1 MESIL
6 SERSDYIVL
15 AICLSQKQNYIP
27 IFEVYESSSS
37 SFLDLEEDLSTFQL
51 SKRHWRLRGFQI
63 GRCPVSA
70 DSQLKVSV
78 TFPDTFMLQRFIHG
92 LLEAGY
98 SECELTIRKLTI
110 SFLFPSVNESP
121 NYHTRSSQFKENAV
135 KWQNAFHCHLYSFL
149 THPFD
154 NTTDKLIYLH
164 TSHPSMFRYLCR
176 IRS

>member
-1 MESIL
+1 
-6 SERSDYIVL
+6 
-15 AICLSQKQNYIP
+15 
-27 IFEVYESSSS
+27 
-37 SFLDLEEDLSTFQL
+37 
-51 SKRHWRLRGFQI
+51 
-63 GRCPVSA
+63 
-70 DSQLKVSV
+70 
-78 TFPDTFMLQRFIHG
+78 MLQRFIHG